1 VTESVNN
8 RHGNGLVLILLAL
21 SILAIVWLFT
31 PFIAYLFL
39 SLLICIST
47 FSSFD
52 KLAQKQ
58 SKNRA
63 ALMMTLLVT
72 VLLILLALS
81 ILAIVWLFTPFIA
94 YLFLSL
100 LICISTFSSFDKLA
114 QKQSKNR
121 AALMMTLLVTVLLI
135 LPLGYILLVSGIETT
150 ALINRLQSDFQ
161 LNEISRIT
169 DEIIM
174 GLPLSD
180 SIREFLDSSLRNNLE
195 SIAIAIKDFSIVI
208 LKSITK
214 LSSQF
219 VFFVIITIFSL
230 YYFYI
235 DGPSFIEK
243 IRKVSPL
250 DNKINDLL
258 LNQFSGLSLTLVG
271 SVFLVAL
278 TQGIAFAIGAMIVGL
293 PALFF
298 GVAMA
303 LASFIPI
310 LGGVLVWLPISIYL
324 FAIGE
329 PTSAIIII
337 IFGAIIAGT
346 IIDNFL
352 RPVIIMR
359 LSSSMKHQ
367 SPLNHTLITVLS
379 TLAGIIKFGILGL
392 FIGPIIAAMSI
403 TIFDIYQIQFG
414 KSK

>member
-1 VTESVNN
+1 MAESVNN

-47 FSSFD
+47 YGSFRR
-52 KLAQKQ
+52 LSENR
-58 SKNRA
+58 SKNMA
-63 ALMMTLLVT
+63 ALIMTLAVT
-72 VLLILLALS
+72 I
-81 ILAIVWLFTPFIA
+81 
-94 YLFLSL
+94 
-100 LICISTFSSFDKLA
+100 
-114 QKQSKNR
+114 
-121 AALMMTLLVTVLLI
+121 LLI

-150 ALINRLQSDFQ
+150 ALINKLQSDFQ
-161 LNEISRIT
+161 LSEINRIM

-174 GLPLSD
+174 GLPLTD
-180 SIREFLDSSLRNNLE
+180 SIREFLDNSLRNNLE
-195 SIAIAIKDFSIVI
+195 SIAVGVTDFSIII
-208 LKSITK
+208 LKSITS

-219 VFFVIITIFSL
+219 IFFVIITIFSL

-235 DGPSFIEK
+235 DGPTFIDK
-243 IRKVSPL
+243 VRKVSPL
-250 DNKINDLL
+250 DDKIDDLL

-271 SVFLVAL
+271 SVFLVAI
-278 TQGIAFAIGAMIVGL
+278 TQGVAFAIGVMMVGL

-310 LGGVLVWLPISIYL
+310 LGGVLVWLPLSIYL

-329 PTSAIIII
+329 PTSALIII
-337 IFGAIIAGT
+337 IFGAVIAGT

-352 RPVIIMR
+352 RPVIIMK

>member
-1 VTESVNN
+1 MSEKIDNS
-8 RHGNGLVLILLAL
+8 HGNGLVLILLAL
-21 SILAIVWLFT
+21 SILALVWLFT

-47 FSSFD
+47 YSSFSSLSE
-52 KLAQKQ
+52 KR
-58 SKNRA
+58 SKKMA
-63 ALMMTLLVT
+63 AMIMTLAVT
-72 VLLILLALS
+72 I
-81 ILAIVWLFTPFIA
+81 
-94 YLFLSL
+94 
-100 LICISTFSSFDKLA
+100 
-114 QKQSKNR
+114 
-121 AALMMTLLVTVLLI
+121 LLI

-150 ALINRLQSDFQ
+150 SLINKLQSDFQ
-161 LNEISRIT
+161 LSEINRIT

-174 GLPLSD
+174 GLPLTE
-180 SIREFLDSSLRNNLE
+180 SIREFLDNSLRNNLE
-195 SIAIAIKDFSIVI
+195 SIAVGVTDFSIII
-208 LKSITK
+208 LKSITS

-219 VFFVIITIFSL
+219 IFFVIITIISL

-243 IRKVSPL
+243 VRKVSPL

-271 SVFLVAL
+271 SVFLVAI
-278 TQGIAFAIGAMIVGL
+278 TQGVVFAVGVMMVGL

-310 LGGVLVWLPISIYL
+310 LGGVLVWLPLSIYL

-329 PTSAIIII
+329 PTSAFIIIF
-337 IFGAIIAGT
+337 FGAIIAGT
-346 IIDNFL
+346 IIDNLL
-352 RPVIIMR
+352 RPIIITK

>member
-1 VTESVNN
+1 VAESVNN

-47 FSSFD
+47 FSSFNR
-52 KLAQKQ
+52 LAQKQ
-58 SKNRA
+58 SKNMA
-63 ALMMTLLVT
+63 AL
-72 VLLILLALS
+72 I
-81 ILAIVWLFTPFIA
+81 
-94 YLFLSL
+94 
-100 LICISTFSSFDKLA
+100 
-114 QKQSKNR
+114 
-121 AALMMTLLVTVLLI
+121 MTLLVTVLLI
-135 LPLGYILLVSGIETT
+135 LPLGYILLVSGIEIT

-161 LNEISRIT
+161 LSEINRIT
-169 DEIIM
+169 DEVIM

-180 SIREFLDSSLRNNLE
+180 SIREFLESSLRNNLE
-195 SIAIAIKDFSIVI
+195 GIAIAIKDFSIVI
-208 LKSITK
+208 LKSITT

-219 VFFVIITIFSL
+219 IFFVIITIFSL

-243 IRKVSPL
+243 VRKASPL

-278 TQGIAFAIGAMIVGL
+278 TQGITFAIGVMIVDL

-303 LASFIPI
+303 LASFIPV
-310 LGGVLVWLPISIYL
+310 LGGVLVWLPLSIYL

-329 PTSAIIII
+329 TTSAFII
-337 IFGAIIAGT
+337 IFFGAILAGT

-352 RPVIIMR
+352 RPVIITK
-359 LSSSMKHQ
+359 LSSSMKYH
-367 SPLNHTLITVLS
+367 SPLNDTLITVLS
-379 TLAGIIKFGILGL
+379 TFAGIIKFGILGL

-403 TIFDIYQIQFG
+403 TIFEIYQIQFS

>member
-1 VTESVNN
+1 VAESVNN

-47 FSSFD
+47 FSSFNR
-52 KLAQKQ
+52 LAQKQ
-58 SKNRA
+58 SKNMA
-63 ALMMTLLVT
+63 ALIMTLLV
-72 VLLILLALS
+72 
-81 ILAIVWLFTPFIA
+81 P
-94 YLFLSL
+94 
-100 LICISTFSSFDKLA
+100 
-114 QKQSKNR
+114 
-121 AALMMTLLVTVLLI
+121 VLLI
-135 LPLGYILLVSGIETT
+135 LPLGYILLVSGIEIT

-161 LNEISRIT
+161 LSEINRIT
-169 DEIIM
+169 DEVIM

-180 SIREFLDSSLRNNLE
+180 SIREFLESSLRNNLE
-195 SIAIAIKDFSIVI
+195 GIAIAIKDFSIVI
-208 LKSITK
+208 LKSITT

-219 VFFVIITIFSL
+219 IFFVIITIFSL

-243 IRKVSPL
+243 VRKASPL

-278 TQGIAFAIGAMIVGL
+278 TQGITFAIGVMIVGL

-303 LASFIPI
+303 LASFIPV
-310 LGGVLVWLPISIYL
+310 LGGVLVWLPLSIYL

-329 PTSAIIII
+329 TTSAFII
-337 IFGAIIAGT
+337 IFFGAILAGT

-352 RPVIIMR
+352 RPVIITK
-359 LSSSMKHQ
+359 LSSSMKYH
-367 SPLNHTLITVLS
+367 SPLNDTLITVLS
-379 TLAGIIKFGILGL
+379 TFAGIIKFGILGL

-403 TIFDIYQIQFG
+403 TIFEIYQIQFS